1 MSALEEVLMDCD
13 EELAMVAK
21 IAKAEALEPSSLAD
35 ARRRP
40 DWSDWERAIEEELAT
55 IRDAGTW
62 ILVERPAGA
71 NIVGL
76 KWVFRAKKDAD
87 GNVVRKKACLVAQ
100 GFSQVLGVDYFDTF
114 VPVARLASIR
124 TIMALAARNDMEMD
138 QIDIKG
144 VYLNSELT
152 PDEVIYMRQPPGYAS
167 RKYPQHVCKLLKTL
181 YGLKQSGRWW
191 YQQLFHILV
200 NELGFARCK
209 VDHAVFYRHSTD
221 SALVIIVVHVG
232 GCTIASLKHELID
245 ELKMRIKEFVEIT
258 DMGEL
263 HWLLGIEVKRDR
275 EAHTI
280 LLSQHSY
287 INSIIRCFGFED
299 LKPITTPMDPNAK
312 LSTAQSPSTGAQ
324 YAAMRNIPYCEAVG
338 ALMYVMLGT
347 RPDISYAV
355 TMVLKF
361 SSNPG
366 MVHWDAVKRIYH
378 YLLGSKDL
386 WLMYGGDMKVLV
398 GYADADGS
406 MAEDR
411 CAVSGYAFIVD
422 GGAVSWSTKHQEIV
436 LLSMT
441 ESEYITATHAAKEA
455 LWLRS
460 LIMQVFGPLTQATTL
475 FSDNQLAI
483 VLAKDH
489 QYHPRTKHID
499 IQFHFI
505 RWVVED
511 GKIHLIFCPTD
522 NMVADTLTKA
532 LPSPKVKHFASEL
545 GLCNT

>member
-62 ILVERPAGA
+62 ILVEPPAGA

-87 GNVVRKKACLVAQ
+87 GNIVRKKACLVTQ

-191 YQQLFHILV
+191 YQWLFHILV

-263 HWLLGIEVKRDR
+263 HWLLGIEVKRDQ

-287 INSIIRCFGFED
+287 INSIIRRFGFED